1 LDFAQYSPKFSGE
14 GLEEVG
20 LGFVGAER
28 EPIAKKVVR
37 RRRVMGCIVVVVSE
51 WTWD

>member
-1 LDFAQYSPKFSGE
+1 LDVAQYSPKVSGE

-20 LGFVGAER
+20 LGLIGAER
-28 EPIAKKVVR
+28 EPVAKKVVR
-37 RRRVMGCIVVVVSE
+37 RRRVVGCIVVVVGE